1 MNTPSEAKQATVWW
15 VLGIALMAFITF
27 TIIATVVHEM
37 GISFFVLAFHGT
49 VNFSQWSWFWGQTG
63 YSGNFTPAE
72 MFIIDSGGTLFV
84 TLFMLL
90 LIAIPEPLYTNIT
103 AVVLGMRNLIDGFP
117 ALAGSDGFQAAK
129 VSVVGAWVWYVIIF
143 VVWALA
149 IAYLA
154 GFRISL
160 KESFSRKWYK

>member
-1 MNTPSEAKQATVWW
+1 
-15 VLGIALMAFITF
+15 
-27 TIIATVVHEM
+27 
-37 GISFFVLAFHGT
+37 
-49 VNFSQWSWFWGQTG
+49 
-63 YSGNFTPAE
+63 
-72 MFIIDSGGTLFV
+72 
-84 TLFMLL
+84 
-90 LIAIPEPLYTNIT
+90 
-103 AVVLGMRNLIDGFP
+103 MRNLIDGFP

-129 VSVVGAWVWYVIIF
+129 ISVVGAWFWYVVIF